1 MKLFFLSTA
10 LLPFSLLSAAAAFQ
24 PEILDLNPGSNA
36 VVENRRLILTLPEN
50 SKAPVTFP
58 TFRLNLKPYRAEML
72 TGRLR
77 FKARLTGNLNNPKA
91 GIRLRLSYPAD
102 DNSHER
108 LGGGFLQ
115 ARKSGSELLPGT
127 ISLDPHAESCRAE
140 LRLEHCT
147 GRVEF
152 DLDSLFMERLF
163 RKENR
168 DHICEY
174 SDAVKNR
181 PLRRGVMSPITD
193 QANEENFKVLR
204 DWNVNLMRL
213 QLNTSEAIA
222 RDPLRYRKFIDEK
235 IEKVIPNVLDLGR
248 KYGIAIII
256 DLHTVPGTANSRNN
270 PCLFDDEER
279 VQFFIRIW
287 ERIAAKFKGH
297 PALYGY
303 DLINEPN
310 EQRSVRFG
318 YWEVQRLAAEAI
330 RRIDPETPIYIES
343 NHLCSPYTY
352 PYLSP
357 LKLKNIIY
365 QLHSYD
371 PFVYTH
377 TRFTEKDRKA
387 GKTLPSYPGK
397 FLGAN
402 WDFESLKARLRP
414 VREFQRRHQA
424 RIYVGEFSAR
434 ACAPGAER
442 YLEDSIRAFEEA
454 GWDWTYHAFREAK
467 IWSLEYAGPT
477 DDTLVPSN
485 DNPRKRI
492 LLNAFRRNRSKR
504 APGCSSP

>member
-1 MKLFFLSTA
+1 MKLFFLSTV

-58 TFRLNLKPYRAEML
+58 AFRLNLKPYRAEML

-115 ARKSGSELLPGT
+115 AQKSGSGLLPGT
-127 ISLDPHAESCRAE
+127 ISLDPHAEYCRAE

-181 PLRRGVMSPITD
+181 PLRRGVMSPITN

-204 DWNVNLMRL
+204 SWNVNLMRL
-213 QLNTSEAIA
+213 QLNTSDELA
-222 RDPLRYRKFIDEK
+222 RTDLQAYRKFIDTK
-235 IEKVIPNVLDLGR
+235 INDVIPRVLDLGK
-248 KYGIAIII
+248 KYGVMIII
-256 DLHTVPGTANSRNN
+256 DLHTVPGSARMT
-270 PCLFDDEER
+270 EESDAIYGNEAA
-279 VQFFIRIW
+279 VKEFLHIW
-287 ERIAAKFKGH
+287 RRIAAKFKGH

-303 DLINEPN
+303 DLINEPKQTRRAKTDYL
-310 EQRSVRFG
+310 ELQRR
-318 YWEVQRLAAEAI
+318 AAEAI
-330 RRIDPETPIYIES
+330 REIDPETPIYIES
-343 NHLCSPYTY
+343 NMMDSPLAFYF
-352 PYLSP
+352 LSP

-365 QLHSYD
+365 QCHFYE
-371 PFVYTH
+371 PFDYTH
-377 TRFTEKDRKA
+377 YFIQKKRDLET
-387 GKTLPSYPGK
+387 GKTKYRIYPGTYYGTFWGPDLVQFRK
-397 FLGAN
+397 KL
-402 WDFESLKARLRP
+402 SY
-414 VREFQRRHQA
+414 VREFEKKHRA
-424 RIYVGEFSAR
+424 KIYVGEFSAF
-434 ACAPGAER
+434 ACAPGADA
-442 YLEDSIRAFEEA
+442 YLRDCIRVFEEY

-467 IWSLEYAGPT
+467 IWSVEHEGPAR
-477 DDTLVPSN
+477 DSMKQVPST
-485 DNPRKRI
+485 PRKEV
-492 LLNAFRRNRSKR
+492 LLNAFRNNNRK
-504 APGCSSP
+504 GK